1 MSVITEFQIH
11 HRTNW
16 FKTVFVV
23 KHQIEW
29 NLKSHTICNLH
40 IYLPVIVPFFF
51 FFFSRMLFVGLC
63 LGVRYVLMLG
73 CTCLREKCSKCVL
86 NLSGTEYLKNLQP
99 DWINAGNQS
108 NYTESECLRKQWLPS
123 SSHYLFS
130 LSLCLIHHVELLT
143 RRIHKDCILVCM
155 LCILNSILD

>member
-1 MSVITEFQIH
+1 MP
-11 HRTNW
+11 
-16 FKTVFVV
+16 V
-23 KHQIEW
+23 KW
-29 NLKSHTICNLH
+29 NATKQFDSKQFLLLNNKLNETWNRIQLAHLSLF
-40 IYLPVIVPFFF
+40 LFS
-51 FFFSRMLFVGLC
+51 SRMLFVGLC
-63 LGVRYVLMLG
+63 LGEQYVLMLG

-130 LSLCLIHHVELLT
+130 LSLCLIHHGELLT

-155 LCILNSILD
+155 LCILNSFLD